1 MAWYWTDDLARL
13 VIEHDGV
20 DPGRLTNWLATPSAY
35 RSDLEPLAF
44 ARELFDLPRPDVV
57 GDDAASSAA

>member
-13 VIEHDGV
+13 VIDHDHV
-20 DPGRLTNWLATPSAY
+20 PPERLASWLSVPSAY

-44 ARELFDLPRPDVV
+44 ARELFGL
-57 GDDAASSAA
+57 DAPEASSEGSATTAA